1 MLAQY
6 IRDLL
11 YRYECVI
18 IPDFGGLLTHTVSA
32 KIDPDNHTFSPPSK
46 KLSFNAQ
53 LKESDGLLANYI
65 ASVDHISLES
75 AQNYIQFEVDEWRE
89 KLKKQDLELAD
100 IGVFSLDSVENIR
113 FEPNSKSNF
122 LTDSFGLTEIEMP
135 EVERVESEQIP
146 METIEM
152 QAPVDI
158 KPKTKKRKKQAQSAW
173 ISFLQYGA
181 IFALVFAIGWFFVQ
195 QIIENN
201 ASFKKVQALQESQDI
216 MILKHIQEAIFEVET
231 PLRAVTLKVVRNTAL
246 DTIFPNEK
254 ALDSTKVQVQLK
266 PENVPSNPT
275 QTNPINP
282 NTKTQNTVTKQD
294 LTSPAANHTVTTPAK
309 SNSEQVNPNATRYYI
324 IAGAFKDSKN
334 AIDLVKTLR
343 GKGYNAIIVN
353 KTSDVN
359 LVSYDLYSSLN
370 NAEKALEKISVEDP
384 EAWILSK

>member
-32 KIDPDNHTFSPPSK
+32 KIDPDHHTFSPPSK

-65 ASVDHISLES
+65 ASIDHISLDS

-89 KLKKQDLELAD
+89 KLKKQDLELTD
-100 IGVFSLDSVENIR
+100 IGVLSLDSVGNIR
-113 FEPNSKSNF
+113 FEPNTKSNF

-146 METIEM
+146 MEKIEL

-158 KPKTKKRKKQAQSAW
+158 KPKNRKKKKQAQSTW
-173 ISFLQYGA
+173 ISFLQYGS

-201 ASFKKVQALQESQDI
+201 ASFKKVQEMQESQDI

-231 PLRAVTLKVVRNTAL
+231 PLRPVTLKVIRNTAL
-246 DTIFPNEK
+246 DTIFPNEN

-266 PENVPSNPT
+266 SENVKTNPT
-275 QTNPINP
+275 QTNQTNP
-282 NTKTQNTVTKQD
+282 ATNPVAKQN
-294 LTSPAANHTVTTPAK
+294 VTTPTVTQTITTPTKTK
-309 SNSEQVNPNATRYYI
+309 SENTNPNATRFYV
-324 IAGAFKDSKN
+324 IAGVFKDSKN
-334 AIDLVKTLR
+334 AIDLVKELR
-343 GKGYNAIIVN
+343 NKGYKNAIIVN
-353 KTSDVN
+353 KTSDIN
-359 LVSYDLYSSLN
+359 LVSYDLYNSWN
-370 NAEKALEKISVEDP
+370 EAEKALEKISLQDS
-384 EAWILSK
+384 EAWIFSK

>member
-18 IPDFGGLLTHTVSA
+18 IPAFGGLLTHTVSA
-32 KIDPDNHTFSPPSK
+32 RIDPDNHTFSPPSK

-53 LKESDGLLANYI
+53 LTDSDELLANYI
-65 ASVDHISLES
+65 ASVDGISLES

-89 KLKKQDLELAD
+89 KLKKQDLELAE
-100 IGVFSLDSVENIR
+100 IGVFSMDTFGKIR
-113 FEPNSKSNF
+113 FEPNIKSNF

-135 EVERVESEQIP
+135 EVERVESEQMP
-146 METIEM
+146 MEIIHENEPIV
-152 QAPVDI
+152 AVP
-158 KPKTKKRKKQAQSAW
+158 KPKKRKKQAQSGW
-173 ISFLQYGA
+173 VSFLQYGS

-201 ASFKKVQALQESQDI
+201 ASFKKVQEMQESQDI

-231 PLRAVTLKVVRNTAL
+231 PLRPVTLKVIRNTAL

-266 PENVPSNPT
+266 PENVKTTPT
-275 QTNPINP
+275 QTDKTIPMTNPVA
-282 NTKTQNTVTKQD
+282 KQNVTTPTVTQ
-294 LTSPAANHTVTTPAK
+294 TVTTPTKTKAE
-309 SNSEQVNPNATRYYI
+309 NTNPNATRFYV
-324 IAGAFKDSKN
+324 IAGVFKDSKN
-334 AIDLVKTLR
+334 AIDLVKELR
-343 GKGYNAIIVN
+343 GKGYNNAIIVN

-359 LVSYDLYSSLN
+359 LVSYDLYSSWN
-370 NAEKALEKISVEDP
+370 EAEKALEKISLQDS
-384 EAWILSK
+384 EAWIFSK